1 MNGIQPRV
9 IGKIPELGAPYG
21 SAPPVQMELFPKT
34 GPDRFVALGPS
45 SSEPRWSVWDRKTN
59 TVMAWFKDPNHAV
72 RFTEAMNQV

>member
-9 IGKIPELGAPYG
+9 FVK
-21 SAPPVQMELFPKT
+21 PPVQMELFPKT
-34 GPDRFVALGPS
+34 GPDRFITLGPS

>member
-1 MNGIQPRV
+1 MNDFPLRGPKV
-9 IGKIPELGAPYG
+9 PFPGLA
-21 SAPPVQMELFPKT
+21 PVQMELFPKT
-34 GPDRFVALGPS
+34 GPDRFIALGPS